1 MKIIDN
7 KLRLF
12 GKISLLDI
20 LAVLIVIAL
29 VFFASLKLM
38 RKDVADITLGKTT
51 EKYEATLY
59 LYEDKGNTDCIR
71 VGDQLGEMKNHFEI
85 FVKDIKR
92 EDFYVNTVDDNGEV
106 IKAIDPLKEKTI
118 VTIEGDFSHV
128 NNSLKFGK
136 QELRLGSTIFLE
148 SDNYR
153 LSALIADRKKVD

>member
-20 LAVLIVIAL
+20 FAVLILIGL

-38 RKDVADITLGKTT
+38 RKDVSDITLGKTI

-59 LYEDKGNTDCIR
+59 LYEDKGNTDCIQ
-71 VGDQLGEMKNHFEI
+71 VGDQIGEMKNHFEI
-85 FVKDIKR
+85 YVKDVQR
-92 EDFYVNTVDDNGEV
+92 EDYYVNTVLDNGEV
-106 IKAIDPLKEKTI
+106 KKVIDPHKEKTI
-118 VTIEGDFSHV
+118 VTIEGEFSHV

-136 QELRLGSTIFLE
+136 QELRPGATIFLE
-148 SDNYR
+148 SDKYR
-153 LSALIADRKKVD
+153 LNALIADRKKVD

>member
-20 LAVLIVIAL
+20 LAVLIVIGL

-59 LYEDKGNTDCIR
+59 LYENKGNTDCIR
-71 VGDQLGEMKNHFEI
+71 IGDQLGEMKNHFDI
-85 FVKDIKR
+85 FVKDVKR
-92 EDFYVNTVDDNGEV
+92 EDYYVNTVDNNGE
-106 IKAIDPLKEKTI
+106 IKKVIDPLKEKTV
-118 VTIEGDFSHV
+118 VTIEGNFSNV
-128 NNSLKFGK
+128 SNSLKFGK
-136 QELRLGSTIFLE
+136 QELRLG
-148 SDNYR
+148 
-153 LSALIADRKKVD
+153 ALIADRKKVD